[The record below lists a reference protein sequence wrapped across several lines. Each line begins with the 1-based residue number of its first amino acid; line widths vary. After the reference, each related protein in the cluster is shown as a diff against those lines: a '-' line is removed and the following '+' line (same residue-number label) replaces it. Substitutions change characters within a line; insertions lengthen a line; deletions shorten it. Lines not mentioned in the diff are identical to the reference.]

1 MAILDIHHILPI
13 KVLEDSAECG
23 VSVINIYCCEP
34 LLLRFGC
41 MTPPFCNGQV
51 EQMEVKKI
59 DFVLR
64 VLHQTFPTATTG
76 ARLCWHCAFTVFP
89 SDSASQLRP
98 TAAAK

>member
-51 EQMEVKKI
+51 EQMEVKKLI
-59 DFVLR
+59 LFSGYCTRPSQQLLLGPACVGIVPSRSSLR
-64 VLHQTFPTATTG
+64 IPP
-76 ARLCWHCAFTVFP
+76 P
-89 SDSASQLRP
+89 S
-98 TAAAK
+98 